1 MVPVLAGL
9 CSQQLVALG
18 VSALSR
24 LGRIGLAEPSPR
36 VWQASQADR
45 RAAPECAEQVGEKK
59 KKQVQVI
66 ENFELY

>member
-1 MVPVLAGL
+1 MVPGLAGL

-24 LGRIGLAEPSPR
+24 LGRIGMAEPSP
-36 VWQASQADR
+36 
-45 RAAPECAEQVGEKK
+45 ECAGQVGEK

>member
-24 LGRIGLAEPSPR
+24 LGQIRLAEPSPR
-36 VWQASQADR
+36 VWQASRADR
-45 RAAPECAEQVGEKK
+45 RAAPECAGQVREKE
-59 KKQVQVI
+59 KQVQVI
-66 ENFELY
+66 ENIELY

>member
-9 CSQQLVALG
+9 CSQRLVALG

-24 LGRIGLAEPSPR
+24 LGQIGLAEPSPR
-36 VWQASQADR
+36 VWQESQADR
-45 RAAPECAEQVGEKK
+45 CVAPECAEQVKEKK
-59 KKQVQVI
+59 RQVQVT